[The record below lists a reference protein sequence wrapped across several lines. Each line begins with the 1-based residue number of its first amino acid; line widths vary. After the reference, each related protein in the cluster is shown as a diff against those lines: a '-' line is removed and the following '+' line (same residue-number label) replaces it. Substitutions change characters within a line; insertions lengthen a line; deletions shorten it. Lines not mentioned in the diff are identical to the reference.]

1 MDVTLEAALISAAIS
16 AVVSL
21 LTTFLLIRFGPN
33 YEKEIAELKAALI
46 KVFEGQSRNTEL
58 MEARFTAERGDRE
71 KAELQRTQRELD
83 SKWRPT
89 ARIEVRAWDDT
100 RLILKGDREFLVERV
115 TLLNANGATL
125 TEISLPES
133 ETARK
138 STGLAIQLPQSEI
151 VKVWNDSSG
160 PRMGQMQAAVQV
172 AFSTGD
178 LRGRLELPVIGKQE
192 FVTVAP
198 STSQGY
204 IRLIG

>member
-16 AVVSL
+16 AVVSF
-21 LTTFLLIRFGPN
+21 LTTFLTIRFGPN
-33 YEKEIAELKAALI
+33 YKREIAELNAALT
-46 KVFEGQSRNTEL
+46 KVFEGQSKNTEL
-58 MEARFTAERGDRE
+58 MEARFA
-71 KAELQRTQRELD
+71 AELD

-100 RLILKGDREFLVERV
+100 QLILKGDREFLVERV

-125 TEISLPES
+125 AEIPLPGS
-133 ETARK
+133 EIARK

-151 VKVWNDSSG
+151 VKVWNASSG
-160 PRMGQMQAAVQV
+160 PRMGQMQAVVQV
-172 AFSTGD
+172 SFSTGD
-178 LRGRLELPVIGKQE
+178 LRGTLELPVMGKQE